1 MYGAYVDTVVN
12 KESVF
17 INQGAHHCYN
27 RQNCTEQNLFLSF
40 SVNGVSVGEV
50 MDFCRFVFNN
60 FQFNLQRTELS
71 YYTTADVRSFS
82 TSFPN
87 YTG

>member
-1 MYGAYVDTVVN
+1 MYGAYVDTVLT

-17 INQGAHHCYN
+17 ISIRARIIVTIG
-27 RQNCTEQNLFLSF
+27 RPVLEQHLFLSF
-40 SVNGVSVGEV
+40 SANGVSV

-60 FQFNLQRTELS
+60 FQLKLQRTEFS

-82 TSFPN
+82 TSFKN